1 MKEKILK
8 FITGYIKQ
16 HGYPPSRREI
26 GEGVGLRST
35 SSVQSHIV
43 GMLKTGMLESDDEY
57 ATPRALRVP
66 GMKFVQAGKTNY
78 EKYAGTKEKFA
89 DFIMFIY
96 THNDEWEQ
104 MLTSLICRGG
114 CKKSPEDDVDC
125 TSKSLK
131 ACVMKW
137 LSEEE
142 EHEV

>member
-43 GMLKTGMLESDDEY
+43 SMLEAGMLESDDEY
-57 ATPRALRVP
+57 GTPRALRVP
-66 GMKFVQAGKTNY
+66 GMKFVQAGKSNY

-89 DFIMFIY
+89 DFIMFAY
-96 THNDEWEQ
+96 THNDEWEPASDRKADKGWKAQ
-104 MLTSLICRGG
+104 RRDRDAGHCQNISGTLPGRM
-114 CKKSPEDDVDC
+114 C
-125 TSKSLK
+125 T
-131 ACVMKW
+131 AP
-137 LSEEE
+137 
-142 EHEV
+142 